1 MSKKT
6 ESKTIPPQPELD
18 LMLGDKTHAYVEWMR
33 DYHPEQFKTQYAN
46 RTTHLGF
53 VTEDGEIVNTPVE

>member
-33 DYHPEQFKTQYAN
+33 DYHPDQFKTQYAN

>member
-18 LMLGDKTHAYVEWMR
+18 LMLGDKTHPYVS
-33 DYHPEQFKTQYAN
+33 
-46 RTTHLGF
+46 GF
-53 VTEDGEIVNTPVE
+53 ATSTPSNL

>member
-6 ESKTIPPQPELD
+6 DSKTIPPQPELD
-18 LMLGDKTHAYVEWMR
+18 PMLGDKTHAYVEWLR

-53 VTEDGEIVNTPVE
+53 VTEDGSLANQPVE

>member
-18 LMLGDKTHAYVEWMR
+18 LMLGDKTHTYVEWMR